1 MGQLDGKVAF
11 ITGAAR
17 GQGRSHARL
26 LAEEGADIIG
36 VDVCKQIDTVNYP
49 LATPEDLGETVRLV
63 EETGRRMVAS
73 EVDVRDLE
81 GMRSAVRDGVA
92 ELGRLDFVV
101 ANAGI
106 MTQALP
112 PHENNEAAWADG
124 IGVLLTGVWNTL
136 QATYPTLVEQGEGG
150 AIVITGSSA
159 ALRPLFTDFSGGYD
173 SYIAAKH
180 GIDGLMRT
188 YAASLGEHGIRVNSV
203 HPTGVSTP
211 MVLNDFFPEYILSNT
226 KTAKRAVNALPVQLI
241 EPIDISRAV
250 LYLVAESGRYVTGV
264 QLPVDA
270 GVSYAG

>member
-63 EETGRRMVAS
+63 EETGRRMLAS

-180 GIDGLMRT
+180 GIIGLTRT

>member
-1 MGQLDGKVAF
+1 MGQLDNKVAF

-49 LATPEDLGETVRLV
+49 LATPEDLAETVRLV
-63 EETGRRMVAS
+63 EETGRRMIAS
-73 EVDVRDLE
+73 EVDVRDLA
-81 GMRSAVRDGVA
+81 GMRNAVHDGVA
-92 ELGRLDFVV
+92 ELGRLDFVL

-106 MTQALP
+106 LTQSLP
-112 PHENNEAAWADG
+112 PHENSEGAWVDG
-124 IGVLLTGVWNTL
+124 IDVLLTGVWNTL
-136 QATYPTLVEQGEGG
+136 QATVPTLIEQGEGG
-150 AIVITGSSA
+150 AIVITGSTSS
-159 ALRPLFTDFSGGYD
+159 LRPFFTDFSGGYD
-173 SYIAAKH
+173 SYVAAKY
-180 GIDGLMRT
+180 GINGLMRT
-188 YAASLGEHGIRVNSV
+188 YAASLAEYRIRVNTV

-211 MVLNDFFPEYILSNT
+211 MVINDFFPDYIRSNS
-226 KTAKRAVNALPVQLI
+226 KTARRAVNALPVPLV

-270 GVSYAG
+270 GLSYAG